1 MLKAKELRDQSSEE
15 LQSLSTD
22 LSKEIFELRNEL
34 KTTRKLEKPHLIR
47 MKRRDRA
54 RVLTILRQKKAQP

>member
-1 MLKAKELRDQSSEE
+1 MPKKAKELRDQSKEE
-15 LQSLSTD
+15 LQALYAD

-47 MKRRDRA
+47 LKKRDRA
-54 RVLTILRQKKAQP
+54 RVLTVLQEKKA

>member
-1 MLKAKELRDQSSEE
+1 MLKTKNLRDQSPEE
-15 LQSLSTD
+15 LQVLSVD

-47 MKRRDRA
+47 IKKRNRA
-54 RVLTILRQKKAQP
+54 RVLTILQQKKA

>member
-1 MLKAKELRDQSSEE
+1 MPKAKELRDQSKEE
-15 LQSLSTD
+15 LEALYAD

-47 MKRRDRA
+47 LKKKDRA
-54 RVLTILRQKKAQP
+54 RVLTVLQEKKL

>member
-1 MLKAKELRDQSSEE
+1 MPKAKELRDQSKEE
-15 LQSLSTD
+15 LQDLYAD

-47 MKRRDRA
+47 LKKRDRA
-54 RVLTILRQKKAQP
+54 RVLTVLQEKKAQT

>member
-1 MLKAKELRDQSSEE
+1 MPKAKELRDQSREE
-15 LQSLSTD
+15 LQALYAD

-47 MKRRDRA
+47 
-54 RVLTILRQKKAQP
+54 LKKEIKQES

>member
-1 MLKAKELRDQSSEE
+1 MPKAKELRDQSREE
-15 LQSLSTD
+15 LQALYAD

-47 MKRRDRA
+47 LKKRDKA
-54 RVLTILRQKKAQP
+54 RVLTILQEKKA

>member
-22 LSKEIFELRNEL
+22 LSKEIFDLRNEL

>member
-15 LQSLSTD
+15 LQALSID
-22 LSKEIFELRNEL
+22 LSKEIFILRNEL

-47 MKRRDRA
+47 VKKRDRA
-54 RVLTILRQKKAQP
+54 RALTILREKEAQL

>member
-1 MLKAKELRDQSSEE
+1 MLKAKELRDQSKEE
-15 LQSLSTD
+15 LQDLYAD

-47 MKRRDRA
+47 LKKRDKA
-54 RVLTILRQKKAQP
+54 RVLTVLQEKKA

>member
-1 MLKAKELRDQSSEE
+1 MPKAKELRDQSKEE
-15 LQSLSTD
+15 LQALYAD

-47 MKRRDRA
+47 LKKRDRA
-54 RVLTILRQKKAQP
+54 RVLTVLQEKKA

>member
-1 MLKAKELRDQSSEE
+1 MPKAKELRDQSKEE
-15 LQSLSTD
+15 LQALYVD

-47 MKRRDRA
+47 FKKRDRA
-54 RVLTILRQKKAQP
+54 RVLTILREKKA

>member
-1 MLKAKELRDQSSEE
+1 MLKAKELRNQSPEE
-15 LQSLSTD
+15 LQAFSID

-47 MKRRDRA
+47 MKKRDRA
-54 RVLTILRQKKAQP
+54 RALTILQQKKAQL